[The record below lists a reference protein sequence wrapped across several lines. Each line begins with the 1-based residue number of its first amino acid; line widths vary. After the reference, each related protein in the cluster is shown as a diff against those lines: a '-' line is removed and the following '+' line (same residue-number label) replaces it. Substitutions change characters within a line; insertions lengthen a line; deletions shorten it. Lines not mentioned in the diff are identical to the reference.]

1 LIYNIAHEN
10 LRVVDLI
17 EIFQRILP
25 KAVPKF
31 VPVADQD
38 SRDYHVSA
46 KRMGQA
52 GFIPKVTVDL
62 GAEEM
67 VDAIVTG
74 LIDDPESIFY
84 RNAKWMKE
92 LTQFGDT
99 KHKEFVSLMESMA
112 RSMAPAVR

>member
-1 LIYNIAHEN
+1 MKIPRPSCSLGASGAA
-10 LRVVDLI
+10 
-17 EIFQRILP
+17 FP
-25 KAVPKF
+25 
-31 VPVADQD
+31 D
-38 SRDYHVSA
+38 SRISCTVE
-46 KRMGQA
+46 A